1 MNIAPVPWRGH
12 GSSLG
17 VLLTNLGTP
26 AAPTPRAVRL
36 FLREF
41 LSDPRVVELPR
52 WLWLPVLHGLVLR
65 LRPRYAARAY
75 AKIWGEQG
83 SPLLVHS
90 ERQAARLEE
99 RLAARFG
106 DGVKVVLGM
115 RYGRPSIGSAL
126 EALRAAGVGRL
137 LVLPLFPQY
146 SAVTTASVFD
156 AVAHTLESWRRLP
169 EVRMPMGYHD
179 DPGYIAAVAHRIRAA
194 FEAHGV
200 PDRLLFSFHGLP
212 REAVE
217 RGDPYRDQ
225 CQETARLVADSMGL
239 TPERWSVAYQSR
251 VGPRAW
257 LAPYTLET
265 LTAWARAGVRS
276 VQVVCP
282 GFAADCLETLEEI
295 DIRNRMVFLGAG
307 GADFHYIP
315 ALNDSPQHIEVL
327 WQLVAR
333 HGRGW
338 LDVAPWS
345 PGEPGAYGL
354 DEGRPDE
361 GGLDEGGLGKGDQQ
375 DHEQDHEAER

>member
-1 MNIAPVPWRGH
+1 MNTAPTQWRGK
-12 GSSLG
+12 GAALG

-26 AAPTPRAVRL
+26 TAPTPRAVRH

-52 WLWLPVLHGLVLR
+52 WLWLPVLHGIVLR

-75 AKIWGEQG
+75 ARIWGEQG
-83 SPLLVHS
+83 SPLLTHS
-90 ERQAARLEE
+90 EHLAARLKE
-99 RLAARFG
+99 RLTPCLG

-146 SAVTTASVFD
+146 SAVTTASVYD
-156 AVAHTLESWRRLP
+156 AVARILGSWRRLP

-179 DPGYIAAVAHRIRAA
+179 DPSYIAAVVHSIRVA

-212 REAVE
+212 RDAAE
-217 RGDPYRDQ
+217 RGDPYGDQ
-225 CQETARLVADSMGL
+225 CQATARLVADSMGL
-239 TPERWSVAYQSR
+239 EPERWQLAFQSR

-295 DIRNRMVFLGAG
+295 DIRYREAFLGAG
-307 GADFHYIP
+307 GEDFHYIP
-315 ALNDSPQHIEVL
+315 ALNDSPQHIEAL
-327 WQLVAR
+327 CQLVAR

-338 LDVAPWS
+338 LDAAPGS
-345 PGEPGAYGL
+345 PVEPL
-354 DEGRPDE
+354 LSIP
-361 GGLDEGGLGKGDQQ
+361 GGLGEGDQQ

>member
-1 MNIAPVPWRGH
+1 MNIGPAQWRGK
-12 GSSLG
+12 GAALG

-26 AAPTPRAVRL
+26 TAPTPRAVRH

-41 LSDPRVVELPR
+41 LSDPRVIELPR
-52 WLWLPVLHGLVLR
+52 WLWLPLLHGIVLR

-75 AKIWGEQG
+75 ARIWGEQG
-83 SPLLVHS
+83 SPLLTHS
-90 ERQAARLEE
+90 EHQAARLEE
-99 RLAARFG
+99 RLALRLG

-115 RYGRPSIGSAL
+115 RYGQPSIGSAL

-156 AVAHTLESWRRLP
+156 AVARTLRSWRRLP

-179 DPGYIAAVAHRIRAA
+179 DPGYITAVAHAIRMA

-212 REAVE
+212 RDAAE
-217 RGDPYRDQ
+217 RGDPYGDQ
-225 CQETARLVADSMGL
+225 CQATARLVADSMGL
-239 TPERWSVAYQSR
+239 EPDRWQVAFQSK

-295 DIRNRMVFLGAG
+295 DIRYREAFLEAG
-307 GADFHYIP
+307 GEDFHYIS

-338 LDVAPWS
+338 IDAALGS
-345 PGEPGAYGL
+345 PVELGVYGL
-354 DEGRPDE
+354 NEGE
-361 GGLDEGGLGKGDQQ
+361 QQ